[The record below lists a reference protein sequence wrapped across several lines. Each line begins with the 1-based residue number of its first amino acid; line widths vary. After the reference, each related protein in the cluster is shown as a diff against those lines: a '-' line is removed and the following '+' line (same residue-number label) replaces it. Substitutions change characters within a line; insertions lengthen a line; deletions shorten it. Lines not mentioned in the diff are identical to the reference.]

1 MPQCDADDC
10 MCCRRIGVSQLGN
23 EEGGKHAFA
32 MHLLRRVPVSAE
44 QESACCWLL
53 CRCLIS
59 PPHQDSEPWRSSTTV
74 ALAAGSSASRAL
86 RNQFAGS
93 LAFAMHYDL
102 NAMSTTRTPT
112 PMRIPSHY
120 QNSIVYGGAEMALS
134 SPLVLPCIPPNSGNA
149 AAEEGCSRCSES
161 PPWGNTR
168 ICRIAAGGQYFYKK
182 NVHITCAHSIGFRP
196 ARILLFNHTWCH
208 AVPCSWVLQPK
219 IISPN
224 AP

>member
-1 MPQCDADDC
+1 MLRGVHEVRLSACAALCDTLCAGNQDLRLTMPQCDADDC

-102 NAMSTTRTPT
+102 DAMSTTRTPT
-112 PMRIPSHY
+112 CPELPHGR
-120 QNSIVYGGAEMALS
+120 VRGG
-134 SPLVLPCIPPNSGNA
+134 
-149 AAEEGCSRCSES
+149 
-161 PPWGNTR
+161 
-168 ICRIAAGGQYFYKK
+168 
-182 NVHITCAHSIGFRP
+182 
-196 ARILLFNHTWCH
+196 
-208 AVPCSWVLQPK
+208 
-219 IISPN
+219 
-224 AP
+224 

>member
-1 MPQCDADDC
+1 MLRGVHEVRLSACAALCDTLCAGNQDLRLTMPQYDADDC

-53 CRCLIS
+53 CSCLIS
-59 PPHQDSEPWRSSTTV
+59 PPHQDSESWRSSTTV

-102 NAMSTTRTPT
+102 DAMSTTRTPT
-112 PMRIPSHY
+112 TEFNCTTRIPSCT
-120 QNSIVYGGAEMALS
+120 GGLRWLS
-134 SPLVLPCIPPNSGNA
+134 APHSC
-149 AAEEGCSRCSES
+149 
-161 PPWGNTR
+161 
-168 ICRIAAGGQYFYKK
+168 CRA
-182 NVHITCAHSIGFRP
+182 FRP
-196 ARILLFNHTWCH
+196 TAAMRQPRRVALVAPRVLLGATRGSV
-208 AVPCSWVLQPK
+208 ALPREGS
-219 IISPN
+219 IS
-224 AP
+224 